1 MIFLPAADSLHLQLW
16 GLWRGISV
24 RGPREVGGPL
34 KKAEAAAASYC
45 CPWFLVLKFDEKLE
59 IS

>member
-1 MIFLPAADSLHLQLW
+1 
-16 GLWRGISV
+16 
-24 RGPREVGGPL
+24 VGGPL

-59 IS
+59 ISWLWRYHCPKKHDVPNQQEVA